1 MPDYGFSFNVPD
13 WRGTAVAFG
22 SLWTLTK
29 GHRTA
34 VCALWNH
41 PTRRIELRCVVDGEL
56 RQSRAD
62 PDGLALL
69 DLANEWKA
77 QFVEKGWTE

>member
-1 MPDYGFSFNVPD
+1 MERSGFSFNVPD
-13 WRGTAVAFG
+13 WRGDAVHLG
-22 SLWTLTK
+22 ELWRLRK

-34 VCALWNH
+34 VCTLWNH

-77 QFVEKGWTE
+77 QFQKKGWK